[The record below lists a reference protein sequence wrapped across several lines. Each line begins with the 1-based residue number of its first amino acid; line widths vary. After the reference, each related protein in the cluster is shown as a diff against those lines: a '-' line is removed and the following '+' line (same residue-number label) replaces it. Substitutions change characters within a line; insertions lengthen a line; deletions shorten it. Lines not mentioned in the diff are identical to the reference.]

1 MFGGDKTREFQQGM
15 DQHGLRRGREQ
26 DRLSLRR
33 KKREEQLQRKRRQIM
48 ASATSISNGQ
58 YSSDININ
66 SSNSP
71 LASTAG
77 IKVSTITVSNLN
89 KYILELKSSN
99 ASECISGTMCIRILL
114 SKADNPPPYK
124 QIVDSGIVPIL
135 LSFFK
140 RNNNEKLQ
148 FEAAW
153 AVTNLLS
160 STKEICEYLCSNN
173 AI

>member
-77 IKVSTITVSNLN
+77 INVSSITVSNLN
-89 KYILELKSSN
+89 KYILKINKFE
-99 ASECISGTMCIRILL
+99 IFYRGHT
-114 SKADNPPPYK
+114 KATA
-124 QIVDSGIVPIL
+124 VDLRFGSIALV
-135 LSFFK
+135 
-140 RNNNEKLQ
+140 
-148 FEAAW
+148 
-153 AVTNLLS
+153 
-160 STKEICEYLCSNN
+160 
-173 AI
+173 